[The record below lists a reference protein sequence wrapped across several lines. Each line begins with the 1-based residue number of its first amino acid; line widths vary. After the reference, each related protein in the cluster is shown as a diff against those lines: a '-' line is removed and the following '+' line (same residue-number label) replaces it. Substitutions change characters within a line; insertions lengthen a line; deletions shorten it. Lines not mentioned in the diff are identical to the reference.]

1 MPVIAP
7 EEAEDSPVTE
17 DQLHEAF
24 QASLPCT
31 LAAAQTIRALLA
43 RPVVQGLDADFR
55 HGHLITAGMSWLQV
69 LAYST
74 MRSRNVH
81 ADHEAN
87 DLLEE
92 AALLLLA
99 RPEFT
104 RVNAKG
110 TRGAPPAYLE
120 FFPGLA
126 DATALH
132 FAAAQGRTR
141 LCLAIAGHKDFV
153 EGNATWSG
161 CTHADSNGYTTAALP
176 PGETAADVA
185 RRCGFRELSEK
196 IQAVVAYGSQA
207 LIPRVLQVEKTHQET
222 GSWLLRCR
230 TISGREVAQL
240 TWPDD
245 VAQGD
250 LLKAAII
257 AAAGQELEEPLA
269 VWNLRLLGIDGL
281 LS

>member
-7 EEAEDSPVTE
+7 EAAEDNPVTE

-24 QASLPCT
+24 QASLKGT

-55 HGHLITAGMSWLQV
+55 HRHSITAGMSWLQV
-69 LAYST
+69 LAYSAKG
-74 MRSRNVH
+74 SWDVE
-81 ADHEAN
+81 ADHEAH

-104 RVNAKG
+104 RVNA
-110 TRGAPPAYLE
+110 RGARGTMPGHLE

-141 LCLAIAGHKDFV
+141 LCLAIAGHEDFV

-161 CTHADSNGYTTAALP
+161 CPHGANRYTPAALP
-176 PGETAADVA
+176 AGETAADVA

-196 IQAVVAYGSQA
+196 IEAVVAYGSQA
-207 LIPRVLQVEKTHQET
+207 LLPRVLQVEKTRQEP
-222 GSWLLRCR
+222 GRWLLRCR
-230 TISGREVAQL
+230 MLSGREVAQL

-245 VAQGD
+245 AAPGD

-257 AAAGQELEEPLA
+257 AAAGQELEEPIA
-269 VWNLRLLGIDGL
+269 VWNLHLVGIDDL